1 MRTWRSIEGLFVQ
14 SQDCCAPRIRALH
27 KKIRRWHESALCASI
42 MIGGFAPSSDCIAQT
57 LDPSSVVVFCS
68 ASHVTYTVR
77 LAKTIQLSFLHT
89 LAYFSVMLQA
99 IRTSKVPK

>member
-27 KKIRRWHESALCASI
+27 KKIRRWHESTLCASI
-42 MIGGFAPSSDCIAQT
+42 MIVGFAPSSDCIAQM

-68 ASHVTYTVR
+68 ASHVTYIFTAIV
-77 LAKTIQLSFLHT
+77 LH
-89 LAYFSVMLQA
+89 FSALHCVVSSNTGPA
-99 IRTSKVPK
+99 GI